1 MESNHSVRSRRNLSV
16 LLPALSLL
24 LGFLAVFAGLNLY
37 KYLTTRQ
44 DFSSNVLQSIAKGN
58 FERIDS
64 FFKGV
69 ANQLTIVRDLG
80 RNGVLDK
87 SDIVSLNKKFIPL
100 LKNQKVFSGIIL
112 SDSTGWEY
120 FLFQE
125 DGSWVTRITG
135 TKGNNVT
142 VFIKWSK
149 PDKPFKRWEKIS
161 DYDPRTRPWFK
172 QEEDKVHWSTVYT
185 FFQTG
190 RPGVTA
196 SIAWRTQAGQPVT
209 TVFAVDI
216 PVSHLEQVLQMKK
229 SRSGVMPFLLDSR
242 SKKVIAGKIEPLQE
256 DKINYHLLLTATVKK
271 WETEGKPEG
280 KPFGLKFDSNGW
292 ISLMMPI
299 TSTSKD
305 FWFGIVAPEK
315 IILAD
320 LKQTFFRFDPKDIM
334 VAVLGGLALV
344 LLVWRFG
351 GLGRAVQKEVTDP
364 LMRLHDY
371 IKSGEGDKVEFKST
385 IRTNL
390 RTGKQGKEIELAWLK
405 AVVAF
410 LNSEGGTVLIGV
422 DDSGRIVGV
431 EQDGFD
437 NPDRCMLHV
446 KNLINQHVG
455 AEFSSFINTTMVE
468 VDGKEVVL
476 IECLSSN
483 KPVFL
488 KIGKNEEFYVRTGP
502 SSVKLSPSQTINYLL
517 HSGRLKA

>member
-1 MESNHSVRSRRNLSV
+1 MENNHPVRSRSNLSV
-16 LLPALSLL
+16 FLPALSVL

-44 DFSSNVLQSIAKGN
+44 DFSSNALQSMAKGD

-80 RNGVLDK
+80 KNGVLDK
-87 SDIVSLNKKFIPL
+87 SDIISLNKKFIPL

-125 DGSWVTRITG
+125 DGAWVTRITG
-135 TKGNNVT
+135 AAGNNIT
-142 VFIKWSK
+142 LFIKWSR
-149 PDKPFKRWEKIS
+149 PDRPLKRWEKSS

-172 QEEDKVHWSTVYT
+172 QEENEVHWSAVYT

-196 SIAWRTQAGQPVT
+196 SIAWKTQEQQPVT
-209 TVFAVDI
+209 MVFAVDI
-216 PVSHLEQVLQMKK
+216 PVSHLEHILQMKK
-229 SRSGVMPFLLDSR
+229 PRPGVVPFLLDSR
-242 SKKVIAGKIEPLQE
+242 TKKVIAGKIEPSE
-256 DKINYHLLLTATVKK
+256 GDRTNYRLLLAATVKK
-271 WETEGKPEG
+271 WQTKGMPEG
-280 KPFGLKFDSNGW
+280 TPFALKFDSKDW
-292 ISLMMPI
+292 FSLLMPI
-299 TSTSKD
+299 ASTSKD
-305 FWFGIVAPEK
+305 FWFGMLVPEK
-315 IILAD
+315 VILAD
-320 LKQTFFRFDPKDIM
+320 LKHTFFRLDPKDII
-334 VAVLGGLALV
+334 VAILGGLALV
-344 LLVWRFG
+344 LLVWKFG
-351 GLGRAVQKEVTDP
+351 GLGRAVQKEVSDP
-364 LMRLHDY
+364 LMRLYDY
-371 IKSGEGDKVEFKST
+371 VKRGEGDKVEFKST
-385 IRTNL
+385 VRTNL

-422 DDSGRIVGV
+422 DDSGRIVGI

-446 KNLINQHVG
+446 KNLINQHIG
-455 AEFSSFINTTMVE
+455 AEFSNFINTTMVE
-468 VDGKEVVL
+468 ADGKEIVL
-476 IECLSSN
+476 IECFPSN

-517 HSGRLKA
+517 HSEKLKT